1 MRTIANEPL
10 AKRSA
15 FKQDNEEE
23 LKVLSLS
30 SLTALMIPIKLKK
43 SIKSRTEHQKPDLN
57 D

>member
-23 LKVLSLS
+23 LKVLSLNC
-30 SLTALMIPIKLKK
+30 LTVRMIPIKLKK
-43 SIKSRTEHQKPDLN
+43 ALKVALN
-57 D
+57 IRNLT